1 MFVSLPLSCLLIST
15 ITKQSSSIWKHVNC
29 LCSSL
34 RLSTQ
39 SFSRPLTSYFI
50 AHRPWHSICR
60 VQVQVQENFYSRCF
74 MWAIIEW
81 NVTAVKHPSV
91 KNVLRTLTCV
101 DKWSANVINSKS
113 IDPGD
118 CFETAICKPLS
129 GKFKKKTNYFFF
141 IFTSNHWQFIISY
154 SNSLD
159 CTNMSWSKSIKVL
172 WHRTTYHC
180 LGKYEYKTRYTR
192 YTRFLSYSLNC
203 FLYVNDAILSA

>member
-129 GKFKKKTNYFFF
+129 GKSSPETTCDKMKYKCTARISLVTLSKKQET
-141 IFTSNHWQFIISY
+141 W
-154 SNSLD
+154 
-159 CTNMSWSKSIKVL
+159 SWSFSNENTFSCHEVYV
-172 WHRTTYHC
+172 R
-180 LGKYEYKTRYTR
+180 
-192 YTRFLSYSLNC
+192 
-203 FLYVNDAILSA
+203 LY